1 MAFGEKG
8 IREMMKTAKRAWAS
22 MFHLSAAAKDAD
34 GWTRAIVHIF
44 ALCLAAGAFHAAAS
58 AGRRMIP
65 SIAETRLAEIAGDM
79 IWHFLLIHALFSPA
93 VYGLTFRLR
102 AARGFAGT
110 LTAVVMY
117 APIFGLALTAI
128 FASPVALDEGVGAAF
143 AYPLSGNWVG
153 AMLIAGLIASA
164 AFSLW
169 QRKDG
174 ETPAPPPAIT
184 ASRFYAP
191 IEAAVCISALAFM
204 LLMLSMAR
212 L

>member
-1 MAFGEKG
+1 
-8 IREMMKTAKRAWAS
+8 MMRTAKRAWAS
-22 MFHLSAAAKDAD
+22 MFHLSAAAKAAD
-34 GWTRAIVHIF
+34 GWTRAVVHIL

-79 IWHFLLIHALFSPA
+79 VWHFLLIHALFSPA

-102 AARGFAGT
+102 AARGFAGS

-117 APIFGLALTAI
+117 APIFGLAITAL
-128 FASPVALDEGVGAAF
+128 FSSQTALDEGAGAAF
-143 AYPLSGNWVG
+143 AYLLSGNWVG

-191 IEAAVCISALAFM
+191 IEAAVCLAALAFM
-204 LLMLSMAR
+204 LLTLSMAR
-212 L
+212 W